1 MGFGINSIH
10 YFTEALFCPTPLWWR
25 HHIMS
30 GWCRNHRNH
39 GNLLSTDHTE
49 NTDFLMSHRNHENLK
64 IIFNENLFC
73 VIRVLRGL
81 LLDDDAEGGA
91 VMGFGGFDEDA
102 FLVTTKLESMVWDER
117 TSNCFIIE
125 KKTLKAVSFSEYFY
139 TFAVSESYL
148 FISKS
153 NTK

>member
-1 MGFGINSIH
+1 M
-10 YFTEALFCPTPLWWR
+10 LC
-25 HHIMS
+25 
-30 GWCRNHRNH
+30 
-39 GNLLSTDHTE
+39 
-49 NTDFLMSHRNHENLK
+49 
-64 IIFNENLFC
+64 
-73 VIRVLRGL
+73 GL

-102 FLVTTKLESMVWDER
+102 FLATTKLESMVCAER
-117 TSNCFIIE
+117 ASNCFIIE
-125 KKTLKAVSFSEYFY
+125 KNTLKAVSISEYFY

>member
-1 MGFGINSIH
+1 MGFDINSIH

-30 GWCRNHRNH
+30 GWSRNHRNH

-102 FLVTTKLESMVWDER
+102 FLVTTKLESMVWAER
-117 TSNCFIIE
+117 ASNCFII
-125 KKTLKAVSFSEYFY
+125 KKSSKSCEFLRIFLYFCS
-139 TFAVSESYL
+139 VRVL

-153 NTK
+153 NY